1 MTHISSCISSIVS
14 NWFNYRCRLYSFV
27 WPPPRFCPSVSSLYL
42 IFHVFHLPSS
52 SCLSVLLWGHSAQG
66 CISCCGVSSF
76 VWNLCRSGVHG
87 ENGLLNQFAYW
98 FCQWE
103 KWHQMAFCSNITPPN
118 KHKTLSD
125 INKEPWS
132 GSCMMCT
139 VYRSDPV
146 SVSKAMLCLALTKK
160 KKKS

>member
-1 MTHISSCISSIVS
+1 MSVVFFCIASTRI
-14 NWFNYRCRLYSFV
+14 LSFGLL
-27 WPPPRFCPSVSSLYL
+27 F
-42 IFHVFHLPSS
+42 VFHLPCFSS
-52 SCLSVLLWGHSAQG
+52 PLVILFVCAALRTLSSRLYFMLWCELFCLKPLQVWCSWGKW
-66 CISCCGVSSF
+66 I
-76 VWNLCRSGVHG
+76 
-87 ENGLLNQFAYW
+87 LNQFAYW

-103 KWHQMAFCSNITPPN
+103 KWHQTAFCSNITAPN

-139 VYRSDPV
+139 VYRSDTV
-146 SVSKAMLCLALTKK
+146 SVSKAMLFLALTKK